1 MDGENENIRHPRN
14 LQVNYLF
21 FGGELIVNENNF

>member
-14 LQVNYLF
+14 LQVKNLVFY
-21 FGGELIVNENNF
+21 GEFIDENRC